1 MYAIYLIVYGIIL
14 TGVLGVIASWIDRK
28 VTARIHYRVGPPFL
42 QPVIDII
49 KLMGKETVVPEGAS
63 KTTFL
68 LAPIMGYASISVASA
83 ILWMNQLEV
92 TQGFLGDIIVV
103 IYLLTIPSISLMLG
117 GFASGNPLARV
128 GASREMKLMLSYELP
143 FIFAILVPI
152 IKSNYSL
159 RLGQILA
166 SQAGG
171 NVFALSFSGAIAL
184 IVSIICIQAKMGIV
198 PFDIAEAET
207 EIMGGVI
214 IEYSGTPLAIFRLMK
229 HMMLFTLPFF
239 LIILYLGGFNFQGIG
254 ILYSILKYVLM
265 LVIIVVIKNTNPRV
279 RIDHAMRFFWGPATI
294 ASIVAIILSILGI

>member
-68 LAPIMGYASISVASA
+68 LAPIMGYASISVVSA

-159 RLGQILA
+159 RLGQIIA

>member
-49 KLMGKETVVPEGAS
+49 KLMGKETVVPEDAS

-68 LAPIMGYASISVASA
+68 LAPILGYASISVVSA

-117 GFASGNPLARV
+117 GFASGNPLAKV

-171 NVFALSFSGAIAL
+171 NAFALSSSGAIAL

-239 LIILYLGGFNFQGIG
+239 LIILYLGGFNFHGIG

>member
-49 KLMGKETVVPEGAS
+49 KLMGKETVVPEDAS

-68 LAPIMGYASISVASA
+68 LAPILGYASISVVSA

-159 RLGQILA
+159 RLGQIIA

-229 HMMLFTLPFF
+229 HMTLFTLPFF
-239 LIILYLGGFNFQGIG
+239 LIILYLGGFNFHGIG